1 MGGGPRD
8 VAEHFMEL
16 HSSRILADDRNRHH
30 SPPRDYMHSELKV
43 DDVISYLERLRERVE
58 RVAPPSRRTQETQT
72 VPAALLPVTSTFL
85 LQELPSAPAQQ
96 HLHQVCSL
104 FIYIICYTVLY
115 NSNYMLYHIINNHYV
130 LYMSYCACVILYYI
144 KIIL

>member
-16 HSSRILADDRNRHH
+16 HSSRILADDRTRHH
-30 SPPRDYMHSELKV
+30 SPPRDYLQAELKV
-43 DDVISYLERLRERVE
+43 DDVITYLERLRERVE

-85 LQELPSAPAQQ
+85 LQELPSAPTQ
-96 HLHQVCSL
+96 HLHQVCML
-104 FIYIICYTVLY
+104 FVY
-115 NSNYMLYHIINNHYV
+115 
-130 LYMSYCACVILYYI
+130 LYYVVNYI
-144 KIIL
+144 VY